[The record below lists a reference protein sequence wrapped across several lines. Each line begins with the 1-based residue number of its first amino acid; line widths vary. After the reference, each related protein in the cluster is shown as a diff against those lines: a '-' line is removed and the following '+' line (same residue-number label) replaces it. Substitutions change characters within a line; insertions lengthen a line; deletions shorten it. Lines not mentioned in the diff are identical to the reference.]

1 MAKSG
6 KGLKTLIRLSKF
18 KVDEKRRELTALQ
31 NREEK
36 ILADLAADEQRLR
49 HEQQVAAQDAAGV
62 GYLYG
67 AYHQAWMAR
76 RDAFHAALA
85 KVRQEI
91 EGIRD
96 ELAELFREQKT
107 YELTQANREKRERE
121 EQDRKEQLFLD
132 EIGQNLHMRK
142 DQAE

>member
-1 MAKSG
+1 MAKPG

-36 ILADLAADEQRLR
+36 ILADMAADEQRLR
-49 HEQQVAAQDAAGV
+49 HEQQVAAQDVAGI
-62 GYLYG
+62 GYMYG
-67 AYHQAWMAR
+67 AYHRAWMGR
-76 RDAFHAALA
+76 RDAFNAALT

-91 EGIRD
+91 EAIRD